1 MAKASRY
8 TKSGRV
14 DGRFKRGGGGG
25 SLPWWLSIRRIL
37 VILICVCI
45 VGLYTQ
51 VSDPDVQDTEVWN
64 GLVWV
69 SGLIGLYLLIR
80 IYDRYKQKQEQKGKT
95 RKVIMAM
102 QNDAK
107 LKRYTKEFEKSTK
120 DLENAVQK
128 RRKEDSAFATHY
140 DKWSKIYD

>member
-14 DGRFKRGGGGG
+14 DGRFKRGGGG
-25 SLPWWLSIRRIL
+25 SLPWWLSIKRIL

-51 VSDPDVQDTEVWN
+51 ISDPDVPDTEVWN
-64 GLVWV
+64 GLGWV

-80 IYDRYKQKQEQKGKT
+80 IYDRYKE
-95 RKVIMAM
+95 RKSNAYYESIKEMKDNGWK
-102 QNDAK
+102 NDKAK
-107 LKRYTKEFEKSTK
+107 
-120 DLENAVQK
+120 N
-128 RRKEDSAFATHY
+128 
-140 DKWSKIYD
+140 